1 MGAGMS
7 TAAAIAKELKGHR
20 SGRGYVV
27 RCPAHD
33 DRKASLSLRD
43 GPDGLIVHC
52 FTGCEPREVY
62 DALRAQGLID
72 QCADSTL
79 KRRGT
84 NKPPASRSNHRDDDA
99 ARTARALKLW
109 DEAGELGNTLAAK
122 YLARR
127 RITQLPPDVHESLR
141 FHPKVIFGKDEADQW
156 RFVPC
161 LLALVRNVVTDKPQA
176 VHRIGLTPAGD
187 KLERLALGP
196 IAGGAVKL
204 WDDAEVTTGLV
215 IGEGVETTLA
225 GAMVAHK
232 GTLLRPAWAVLNTSN
247 MSAFP
252 VLRDIECLTILVDL
266 DPNHAG
272 EIAAAECAVRWV
284 AGGCEVHRL
293 FPEEKR
299 DAE

>member
-1 MGAGMS
+1 MMS
-7 TAAAIAKELKGHR
+7 AAAIAKSLKGR
-20 SGRGYVV
+20 KSGAGYVM

-52 FTGCEPREVY
+52 FTGCQPRDVY
-62 DALRAQGLID
+62 EALRAQGLID
-72 QCADSTL
+72 QHGKS
-79 KRRGT
+79 RGDH
-84 NKPPASRSNHRDDDA
+84 HREHRDHVTKCDDDA
-99 ARTARALKLW
+99 ARTAKALKLW
-109 DEAGELGNTLAAK
+109 DEAGELSNTLAAR

-127 RITQLPPDVHESLR
+127 GITQLPPNVHDSLR

-161 LLALVRNVVTDKPQA
+161 LLALVRNVITDQPQA
-176 VHRIGLTPAGD
+176 VHRIGLTPDGD

-196 IAGGAVKL
+196 IAGGACKL

-215 IGEGVETTLA
+215 IGEGIETTLA

-232 GTLLRPAWAVLNTSN
+232 GTLLRPAWAVLNTAN
-247 MSAFP
+247 LRAFP
-252 VLRDIECLTILVDL
+252 VLRGIECLTILVDL
-266 DPNHAG
+266 DPNHVG
-272 EIAAAECAVRWV
+272 EVAAAECAMRWV